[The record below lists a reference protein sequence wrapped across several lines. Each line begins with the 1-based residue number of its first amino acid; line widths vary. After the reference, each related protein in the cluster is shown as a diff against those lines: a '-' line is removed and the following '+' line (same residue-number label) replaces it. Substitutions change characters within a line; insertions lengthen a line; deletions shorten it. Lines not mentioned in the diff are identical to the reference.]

1 MREELYHFN
10 QPRSARE
17 RISFELC
24 GTTNPDQGY
33 KIHRRHARIICL
45 EFVESGKGTVHLD
58 GESFSPRAGDSYLLQ
73 AWRDQRYYSD
83 PSDPWK
89 KHFVNV
95 SGPLAESLVAAYG
108 LGRHSYFRGL
118 DLMNEFSRA
127 VELAKRRDGDC
138 TPEMTSLFCEI
149 LLKMQRHV
157 KKREHPTGVAQEAK
171 DYLNRHVTDP
181 FDMAELCRQVSRS
194 ESQTIRLFKQH
205 FGTTPYAYLLS
216 KRLELAQRLLDNTAL
231 TVREI
236 AQMLCFSDEYYFSN
250 LFKSKL
256 GISPSQYRRRE
267 RE

>member
-1 MREELYHFN
+1 MKEELYHFR
-10 QPRSARE
+10 QSTRSRMQ
-17 RISFELC
+17 ISFELC
-24 GTTNPDQGY
+24 GTTNPDPSY
-33 KIHRRHARIICL
+33 KIHRRHSRQTCL
-45 EFVESGKGTVHLD
+45 EFIESGTGTVHLD

-73 AWRDQRYYSD
+73 SWRDQLYYSD

-108 LGRHSYFRGL
+108 LSGHSHFRGL

-127 VELAKRRDGDC
+127 IELAKRSDGDC
-138 TPEMTSLFCEI
+138 TPEMISLLCEI

-157 KKREHPTGVAQEAK
+157 QKRERPMGVAQETK

-181 FDMAELCRQVSRS
+181 FDMEAMCRHVSRS
-194 ESQTIRLFKQH
+194 ESQTIRLFKQSY
-205 FGTTPYAYLLS
+205 GTTPYAYLLT

-236 AQMLCFSDEYYFSN
+236 SQMLCFTDEYYFSN